1 MSAESSVI
9 YYLYTI
15 NSLRLRKKGK
25 HVADDTFNTF
35 SPMKMSLK
43 FVSKDTIDNRL
54 ALIRVTV
61 CRRTGDKPYPELM
74 IT

>member
-15 NSLRLRKKGK
+15 NLLRLRKKGQ
-25 HVADDTFNTF
+25 HVADDMFNTF

-61 CRRTGDKPYPELM
+61 WRRTGDKPYPELM